1 MCDTFI
7 HTSDHS
13 TVNNLMS
20 FYWKTT
26 TACGWLIVYRL
37 AHSSQESSVENS
49 KSRHYW
55 VLSACM
61 FVDQSSLYDNQLSSH
76 DGLFFCRLIEWQRS
90 RWSYVTTS
98 CDSPQ
103 ILHVLR
109 FAVFVGC
116 VRHTSDVSFISYTSN
131 FFLCLKTNT
140 WFGHYFCC
148 LLFCTRLDINGT
160 SSGS

>member
-76 DGLFFCRLIEWQRS
+76 DGLFFLSAHWMATFSLILRHNI
-90 RWSYVTTS
+90 V
-98 CDSPQ
+98 PQ

-116 VRHTSDVSFISYTSN
+116 VRHTSDVSFISFTSN